1 MMLKMMYFPASMPI
15 VRVARVSVGALAG
28 LK

>member
-1 MMLKMMYFPASMPI
+1 MMLKMMYLPASMPI
-15 VRVARVSVGALAG
+15 VRVAKESVGALAG